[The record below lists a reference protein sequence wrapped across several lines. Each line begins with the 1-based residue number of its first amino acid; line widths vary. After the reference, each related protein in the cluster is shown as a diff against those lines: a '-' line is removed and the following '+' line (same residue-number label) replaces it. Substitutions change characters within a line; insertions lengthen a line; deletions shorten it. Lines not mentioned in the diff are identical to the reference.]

1 MPLDSVNVQTLKK
14 HLSTETY
21 NTIAKEEAFR
31 KASVFKYILN
41 VHKDAKREDKFHLQ
55 LKGTIGY
62 DNKKKLWVSHSL
74 GSISYD
80 ELKSL
85 DKQELLLRY
94 RSLMEHKANAAILNQ
109 FLK

>member
-1 MPLDSVNVQTLKK
+1 MPLDSVNIQTLKK
-14 HLSTETY
+14 HLNTETY
-21 NTIAKEEAFR
+21 TTIAKEEAFR
-31 KASVFKYILN
+31 KSSVFKYRLN
-41 VHKDAKREDKFHLQ
+41 VHKDVNNEGKFYLQ

-74 GSISYD
+74 GSMSYD

-85 DKQELLLRY
+85 DKQELLLKH

>member
-1 MPLDSVNVQTLKK
+1 MPLDSVSIEILKK
-14 HLSTETY
+14 YLDNETY
-21 NTIAKEEAFR
+21 TTIAKQEAFR
-31 KASVFKYILN
+31 KSSVFKYRLN
-41 VHKDAKREDKFHLQ
+41 VHKDIKKEDKFYLQ

-62 DNKKKLWVSHSL
+62 NNKKKLWVSHSL

-85 DKQELLLRY
+85 DKQELLLKY
-94 RSLMEHKANAAILNQ
+94 RSVMEKKANAAILNQ